1 MSFLRHRNH
10 SISASD
16 PKPRTQFLSQS
27 STFKPTISN
36 NNNNIDGSNETKKL
50 LTKKPKKKKLFTSV
64 TLRGLGCGA
73 ASPVVTAAD
82 LEAERVRRRKKNKKK
97 QRRTTTSSS
106 PNTQGVVVVVDV
118 QSVCCAP
125 GVGIASD
132 VVPRTRVDSERT
144 NHRVRSCS
152 ARGTTNVERASASDL
167 PSAFD
172 TNNAHRLRRHSPRQ
186 LPQFVMFQ
194 HNLLFGGSLDGYDQH
209 GDWMFDVDNMS
220 YEELLNLGDRIGYVG
235 TGLHEDEIFRCLR
248 KSKHSMSE
256 SFPLLKST
264 NKDWKCSICQ
274 EGWKA
279 DDKMGRLD
287 CGHYHHLHCIKKWL
301 LQKNACPVCKTAA
314 VANK

>member
-27 STFKPTISN
+27 STLKPTIS

-73 ASPVVTAAD
+73 ASPVVTAAG
-82 LEAERVRRRKKNKKK
+82 LEAEKVRPKKKKNKKK
-97 QRRTTTSSS
+97 QRRKTTSSS
-106 PNTQGVVVVVDV
+106 PNTQGVLVVDV

-132 VVPRTRVDSERT
+132 VVPRTRFDSERT

-172 TNNAHRLRRHSPRQ
+172 TNNAHRLRHHSPRQ
-186 LPQFVMFQ
+186 LPQFVMFR

-220 YEELLNLGDRIGYVG
+220 YEELLNLSDRIGYVG
-235 TGLHEDEIFRCLR
+235 TGLQEDEIFRCLR

-264 NKDWKCSICQ
+264 DKDWKCSICQ

-279 DDKMGRLD
+279 NDKMGRLD
-287 CGHYHHLHCIKKWL
+287 CGHYHHLHCIEKWL